1 MKGKRWIKLI
11 TVTVIA
17 ELLLAAGYG
26 YGVIA
31 WAKYRANK
39 VNKSNAQLSK
49 ADPDRTYRLKRAD
62 LILGLRLGGSVSAS
76 KKHKLSL
83 QANYSTKLL
92 SIVDE
97 NTKVKAG
104 DVLAVFE
111 TDALLEKIDDLK
123 TSYANMEKELVLA
136 IENAKVQERGNEVDM
151 KVADDRLNQAEAAL
165 RKYLRL
171 ERANNRKT
179 YDLKISSA
187 ETSLATAQQDYDNKK
202 QEIAEAGVTDDAQK
216 KEDES
221 ALNDLKNKIDTA
233 QNTLDSARM
242 DRKAFKRYDDPIKLL
257 RLYNELEQAKLNRE
271 KVRISTSSTLV
282 QRNKQVD
289 NLRSNMRRVR
299 NQLEKYE
306 SYVPMMKLVAPADGI
321 VIYADPDR
329 RWGNPDIKPG
339 MDVWKRL
346 VILTIPEMN
355 NLMVDFDLPE
365 TYRSRTKVGDRV
377 IITPDSLPA
386 LKLYGKIGK
395 IATLPVNQNSWDSA
409 SPKVYNSRI
418 VLDRQDPQLVNGMSV
433 QIEVISRV
441 IKNTLFIPVEA
452 VFERQSSFYV
462 YRRVGGAPK
471 ETPVS
476 IGESNDNF
484 VQITDGLEE
493 GDVVYLYRPY
503 DKKQSE

>member
-1 MKGKRWIKLI
+1 MNWKRWTKLI
-11 TVTVIA
+11 AIPAAA
-17 ELLLAAGYG
+17 ELLLAAGIG
-26 YGVIA
+26 YGMIACAQHRADKVI
-31 WAKYRANK
+31 KG
-39 VNKSNAQLSK
+39 SAQVSK

-136 IENAKVQERGNEVDM
+136 IENAKVQERGTEVDM
-151 KVADDRLNQAEAAL
+151 KIADDRLNQAEAAL

-171 ERANNRKT
+171 ERSNNRKT

-187 ETSLATAQQDYDNKK
+187 ETSLAAAEQDYENKK
-202 QEIAEAGVTDDAQK
+202 KEIAEAGVTDDAQR

-221 ALNDLKNKIDTA
+221 ALNDLKNKINTA
-233 QNTLDSARM
+233 QNSLDSARV

-386 LKLYGKIGK
+386 LKLYGQIGK
-395 IATLPVNQNSWDSA
+395 IATLPVNQISWDSA

-418 VLDRQDPQLVNGMSV
+418 TLDRQDPQLVNGMSV

-462 YRRVGGAPK
+462 YRRVGGVPK
-471 ETPVS
+471 ETPVA